1 MDCCPELTE
10 RHLPA
15 DFADRLVA
23 HVRRRRRMRRRVTL
37 VAVLAALIAASTALM
52 GLLAA
57 PADLKDPGEAR
68 LIAARSGLP
77 KEQVSGWMVLGVF
90 RECLECFRKNKPSKR
105 KEEN

>member
-1 MDCCPELTE
+1 MDCSLENE

-15 DFADRLVA
+15 DFADRLIA
-23 HVRRRRRMRRRVTL
+23 HVRRRRRLRRRVTL

-52 GLLAA
+52 GFLAA
-57 PADLKDPGEAR
+57 PSDVKEPGEAR

-90 RECLECFRKNKPSKR
+90 RECFECFRKNKPNKR

>member
-1 MDCCPELTE
+1 MDCSLENE

-23 HVRRRRRMRRRVTL
+23 HVRRRRRRERRLALFV
-37 VAVLAALIAASTALM
+37 VLALLVAASTALM
-52 GLLAA
+52 GFLAA
-57 PADLKDPGEAR
+57 PAEMKDPGETR

-77 KEQVSGWMVLGVF
+77 KEQVSGWMILGVF
-90 RECLECFRKNKPSKR
+90 RECFECFRKNKPNKR